1 MAKVRRA
8 QVDIDYV
15 QTIGVLSADDSAGFA
30 RLAAMCEDVL
40 LSAVYDDLGYES
52 VEDVRPVQ
60 WLYCFVM
67 IQEKIFRQNPKM
79 LKVDGCINNAY
90 DMEKIIKVYDIY
102 YKLSVKYGIEITI
115 EKFCNFTGIDYNTI
129 NSMSA
134 KPGGFKLRQKILSD
148 SEQMLASQLTD
159 RRINPIGTLAKLN
172 RWHNWKET
180 ASGETSVNI
189 TLSESPAALAD
200 RYRAKIADNKTALLS
215 DSLTDSD
222 AKQGL

>member
-1 MAKVRRA
+1 MRIRDWLK
-8 QVDIDYV
+8 
-15 QTIGVLSADDSAGFA
+15 IGIRVKRWLTFGVFGILLIAFGFTELVTH
-30 RLAAMCEDVL
+30 R
-40 LSAVYDDLGYES
+40 
-52 VEDVRPVQ
+52 
-60 WLYCFVM
+60 
-67 IQEKIFRQNPKM
+67 
-79 LKVDGCINNAY
+79 
-90 DMEKIIKVYDIY
+90 VYDIY

-129 NSMSA
+129 NSMGA

-200 RYRAKIADNKTALLS
+200 RYRAKIADKKAGLLS